1 MGHVVSFES
10 PERTTRRPRRSRGE
24 PLGQILLFTGVRYER
39 TVEPS
44 RPHSDPDGRSRR
56 RRRGG

>member
-10 PERTTRRPRRSRGE
+10 PERTRRPRPSQGE
-24 PLGQILLFTGVRYER
+24 PLGRILLFTGVRYER
-39 TVEPS
+39 TIEPS